1 MMPEKPISIKEIRKL
16 SEDAKEKLIAKIEQ
30 DARYNEVKYFGCCQ
44 VVLDALQRN
53 LDIGNG
59 GAFRAA
65 SGLLGGVAM
74 AREVCG
80 ALVGGVMGIG
90 LVYGRAS
97 LTTENVGPENLK
109 FLETRVRGSRLCERF
124 REKFG
129 SLRCA
134 DVMVSVGRKGFPRF
148 NTLEA
153 FEDHAKC
160 EKVTGPASGFAA
172 EIILQPTELFTD
184 EINALLDD
192 IRQIRKEQQTQ
203 GKI

>member
-1 MMPEKPISIKEIRKL
+1 MMPEKPISIQEIRKL
-16 SEDAKEKLIAKIEQ
+16 SEDAKEKLIGKIEQ
-30 DARYNEVKYFGCCQ
+30 VARYNEVEYFGCSQ

-53 LDIGNG
+53 LNIGDG
-59 GAFRAA
+59 GAFKAA
-65 SGLLGGVAM
+65 SALLGGVAM
-74 AREVCG
+74 TREVCG
-80 ALVGGVMGIG
+80 ALLGGVMAIG
-90 LVYGRAS
+90 LVYGRANFES
-97 LTTENVGPENLK
+97 GKVGPENHE
-109 FLETRVRGSRLCERF
+109 FLEARVRGSKLCDRF
-124 REKFG
+124 KEMFD

-134 DVMVSVGRKGFPRF
+134 DVMVSVGRKDFPRF
-148 NTLEA
+148 NTVEA

-160 EKVTGPASGFAA
+160 ENVTGPAARFAA